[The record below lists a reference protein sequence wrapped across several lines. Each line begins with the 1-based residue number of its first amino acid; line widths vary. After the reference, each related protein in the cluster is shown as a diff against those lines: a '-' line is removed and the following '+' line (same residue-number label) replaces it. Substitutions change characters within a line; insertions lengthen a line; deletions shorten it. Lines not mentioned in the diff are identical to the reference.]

1 MISDSVPFREP
12 SPRALNVVLVEDD
25 AIDVMNVR
33 RAFDKGKIANP
44 LYVAGDGIEALEML
58 RSHAIPKE
66 RRIILLDIN
75 LPRMNGIELLQ
86 EIRKDPILRPT
97 PVVILTTSNDDHD
110 KFKAYDLNVA
120 GYLLKPVTFVSF
132 VEIMAALN
140 RYWTVVEL
148 S

>member
-33 RAFDKGKIANP
+33 RAFDRGKIANP

-97 PVVILTTSNDDHD
+97 PVVILTTSNDDQD

-148 S
+148 P